1 MELFRVL
8 SNTPHFMILTC
19 SILTG
24 FNPGPAGPVAQGGDV
39 TTQDQEKVTNEISQF
54 CFEPIDLQFYIRGLN
69 FIVRS
74 LCRRLLSC
82 KC

>member
-24 FNPGPAGPVAQGGDV
+24 FNPGPVGPVAQGGDV

-54 CFEPIDLQFYIRGLN
+54 CFDPIDLLACS
-69 FIVRS
+69 FICEV
-74 LCRRLLSC
+74 
-82 KC
+82 

>member
-1 MELFRVL
+1 
-8 SNTPHFMILTC
+8 MILTC

-54 CFEPIDLQFYIRGLN
+54 CFDPIDLLACS
-69 FIVRS
+69 FICEV
-74 LCRRLLSC
+74 
-82 KC
+82 